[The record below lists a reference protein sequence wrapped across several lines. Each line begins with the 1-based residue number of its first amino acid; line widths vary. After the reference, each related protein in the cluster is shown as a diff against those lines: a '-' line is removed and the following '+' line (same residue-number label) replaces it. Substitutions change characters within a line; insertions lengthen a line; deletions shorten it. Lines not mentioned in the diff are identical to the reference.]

1 MGITDGRTNGL
12 LRTAGRI
19 ILTNPGLTPI
29 KPAPPGMTH
38 KNDLT
43 EKAAGE

>member
-29 KPAPPGMTH
+29 NPAPPG
-38 KNDLT
+38 NDLT